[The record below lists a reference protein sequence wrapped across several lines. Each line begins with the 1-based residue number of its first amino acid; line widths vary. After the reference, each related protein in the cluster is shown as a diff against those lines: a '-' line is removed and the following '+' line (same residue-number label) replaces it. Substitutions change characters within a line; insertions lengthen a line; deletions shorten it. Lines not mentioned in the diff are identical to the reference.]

1 MSDENFSLTLTLSRW
16 EREQQLAVSFS
27 SKICRATDHRHF
39 AKTLEVIPPSPSGR
53 VAQLGIAQRRVSVKY
68 KHKSRNWNRSKRLE
82 PSIKTI
88 GDWIQV
94 KRLEKNL
101 TPGHV
106 ALKMG
111 IATALV
117 LSWEEGLSQ
126 PNQQQIKILEELF
139 GAMC

>member
-1 MSDENFSLTLTLSRW
+1 MNRFGLYLSA
-16 EREQQLAVSFS
+16 L
-27 SKICRATDHRHF
+27 
-39 AKTLEVIPPSPSGR
+39 GR
-53 VAQLGIAQRRVSVKY
+53 VAQLGIAQRQVSVKY
-68 KHKSRNWNRSKRLE
+68 AQKSRKQKLAKALK
-82 PSIKTI
+82 PKIKTI